1 MVSQNTK
8 GITVSVTTAY
18 LDDFSVPTQN
28 KFVHTYRLRIA
39 NESDYTVQLKRRHWL
54 IFDSAGT
61 ISEVEGEGVVG
72 QQPVLEP
79 GEVHEYVSGC
89 HLKSTI
95 GKMVGLYSMERLIDN
110 KQFDV
115 QIPEFTLV
123 MPAVLN

>member
-8 GITVSVTTAY
+8 GISVSVSTAY
-18 LDDFSVPTQN
+18 LDDFSVPAQN
-28 KFVHTYRLRIA
+28 KYVHTYKIRIA
-39 NESDYTVQLKRRHWL
+39 NESDYTVQLMRRHWL

-72 QQPVLEP
+72 VQPVLEP

-89 HLKSTI
+89 HLKSSI
-95 GKMVGLYSMERLIDN
+95 GKMVGMYTMERLTDG

-123 MPAVLN
+123 MPAMLN